1 MKRHTTIG
9 EQFNFGFIALMIL
22 LMILGYSA
30 RSAIGRIGGELST
43 AVNVT
48 ARKMDL
54 VGGLRAQFQD
64 LEAYARR
71 TQFAFVVNHLVA
83 TNEKLG
89 VRAACSMCHTL
100 ETRQT
105 RERELG
111 AMAAGIQATVAQLQP
126 LVTTES
132 GNKYLATVRTGIGNY
147 VSLFSQYL
155 KLTEQNQ
162 FDDAHGVLRDQMFPL
177 VDEIDKVMTNCGMK
191 SRRRS
196 NCLTSALAGRFP
208 TRAELNF

>member
-1 MKRHTTIG
+1 MKRQTTIG
-9 EQFNFGFIALMIL
+9 EQFNAGFLAVMILMI
-22 LMILGYSA
+22 ILGFSA

-54 VGGLRAQFQD
+54 GGLRAQFQD

-71 TQFAFVVNHLVA
+71 TQFAFVMNHLVA

-89 VRAACSMCHTL
+89 VRAACSMCHML

-111 AMAAGIQATVAQLQP
+111 AMAAAIQATVAQLQP
-126 LVTTES
+126 LVTTAS
-132 GNKYLATVRTGIGNY
+132 GNKHLAAVRAGTGNY
-147 VSLFSQYL
+147 VALYSPISE
-155 KLTEQNQ
+155 T
-162 FDDAHGVLRDQMFPL
+162 DRA
-177 VDEIDKVMTNCGMK
+177 K
-191 SRRRS
+191 SV
-196 NCLTSALAGRFP
+196 
-208 TRAELNF
+208 